1 MNSSS
6 RAWSK
11 VPAAIAGVLIAIAFS
26 VPTTVSSQG
35 FGQNKVQFDKFNF
48 QVLKTQHF
56 DIYYYPAEETAARTA
71 ARMAE
76 RWYSRLSRLLTHELT
91 GRQPLILYA
100 SHPHFQQT
108 NVIDSMIGEGTGG
121 VTEGLQRRITLPL
134 GATLELSD
142 HVIGHELVHA
152 FQYDILGPAVGAVPL
167 WFIEGMAEY
176 LAVGP
181 RDPLTAMWLRD
192 AAITG
197 KLPGIDDLDDPD
209 YFPYRWGQAL
219 WAYLAGR
226 WGDSIVSTSLKNIV
240 IPGGRGGE
248 DPIDVIEAATGMDE
262 KSLSSAWHAAIREM
276 ADVPAT
282 RTTAR
287 PTSLGPNVIGGT
299 DSRGGTMNI
308 APALS
313 PDGTKI
319 AFLSEKG
326 QLSIDLYVAETVER
340 RNVKKVLSTTV
351 DPHFQ
356 SLQFLMS
363 AGTWHPTQP
372 ELAIGA
378 VRKGQAILAIID
390 TDRGGIDREIRFDD
404 IDEIFQP
411 AWSPDGNR
419 IAFSGQAGGVT
430 DLYVYDVQSGR
441 TDRLTNDEFADLQP
455 AWSPDGRT
463 LVFVTDRFTTRLD
476 NLTFGDYR
484 LAIATPGGGAAGIQ
498 AINFNLAGNTTNPHF
513 LQDGRTVVFL
523 SDATGR
529 PEVYS
534 LDRDSGRVSRVAG
547 AMTGVAGITAL
558 SPALSV
564 SSKSSK
570 VAYTVFR
577 DRGYDIH
584 VTNWDE
590 ITPTAPATGR
600 DLAVLPPA
608 SRQSSDV
615 ASLIANPTAGLPAA
629 TTFTTEPYKARMS
642 LVGVGQQVG
651 VATTSAFGSYVSGGI
666 AFTFSDVLGN
676 HLLGTS
682 FGVNGGL
689 RDISAQALYVDRR
702 SRWNWGVFGDRV
714 PFLTGSV
721 AGGFVEQGGDVF
733 FVQEIN
739 RIRQTYQ
746 QVGLFTAYP
755 FSRAMRAEF
764 TVSGQHIG
772 FDREIETVIFDALT
786 GSVLSEDTTRLP
798 SPSSIRLA
806 GAGGALVY
814 DTSIFGATGPILGQ
828 RWRFDVQ
835 PTFGDLRM
843 MNVALDYRPYA
854 MPFRPVTFAA
864 RLMHI
869 GRYGDSAE
877 DSRLT
882 PLFLG
887 YPDVVRGYHINSFD
901 EGECEPTPTGSCAAF
916 DRLLG
921 SRIVVGNFE
930 VRAPLVGL
938 FKGRLDYG
946 AVPVDIFGFAD
957 AGTAWLRGESPTFA
971 GGTRGWVT
979 SAGFGARVNVFG
991 FAVAEFNMVRPLNRP
1006 GRGWMYVFN
1015 LRPGW

>member
-1 MNSSS
+1 
-6 RAWSK
+6 
-11 VPAAIAGVLIAIAFS
+11 
-26 VPTTVSSQG
+26 
-35 FGQNKVQFDKFNF
+35 
-48 QVLKTQHF
+48 
-56 DIYYYPAEETAARTA
+56 
-71 ARMAE
+71 
-76 RWYSRLSRLLTHELT
+76 
-91 GRQPLILYA
+91 
-100 SHPHFQQT
+100 
-108 NVIDSMIGEGTGG
+108 
-121 VTEGLQRRITLPL
+121 
-134 GATLELSD
+134 
-142 HVIGHELVHA
+142 
-152 FQYDILGPAVGAVPL
+152 
-167 WFIEGMAEY
+167 
-176 LAVGP
+176 
-181 RDPLTAMWLRD
+181 
-192 AAITG
+192 
-197 KLPGIDDLDDPD
+197 
-209 YFPYRWGQAL
+209 
-219 WAYLAGR
+219 
-226 WGDSIVSTSLKNIV
+226 
-240 IPGGRGGE
+240 
-248 DPIDVIEAATGMDE
+248 
-262 KSLSSAWHAAIREM
+262 
-276 ADVPAT
+276 
-282 RTTAR
+282 
-287 PTSLGPNVIGGT
+287 
-299 DSRGGTMNI
+299 
-308 APALS
+308 
-313 PDGTKI
+313 
-319 AFLSEKG
+319 
-326 QLSIDLYVAETVER
+326 
-340 RNVKKVLSTTV
+340 
-351 DPHFQ
+351 
-356 SLQFLMS
+356 
-363 AGTWHPTQP
+363 
-372 ELAIGA
+372 
-378 VRKGQAILAIID
+378 
-390 TDRGGIDREIRFDD
+390 
-404 IDEIFQP
+404 
-411 AWSPDGNR
+411 
-419 IAFSGQAGGVT
+419 
-430 DLYVYDVQSGR
+430 
-441 TDRLTNDEFADLQP
+441 
-455 AWSPDGRT
+455 
-463 LVFVTDRFTTRLD
+463 
-476 NLTFGDYR
+476 
-484 LAIATPGGGAAGIQ
+484 
-498 AINFNLAGNTTNPHF
+498 
-513 LQDGRTVVFL
+513 
-523 SDATGR
+523 
-529 PEVYS
+529 
-534 LDRDSGRVSRVAG
+534 
-547 AMTGVAGITAL
+547 
-558 SPALSV
+558 
-564 SSKSSK
+564 
-570 VAYTVFR
+570 VFR

-786 GSVLSEDTTRLP
+786 GSVLSEDNTRLP